1 MVTEAN
7 GQWLESTGPLSDVG
21 EICEVRSQKGGCSLG
36 EVVGFRQER
45 MLIMLFDAAIVRY
58 GDEVIGTGQQARI
71 GVGPALLGRVLNG
84 LGKALDGGGP
94 IQAKDFML
102 LHQTAPL
109 PFDRIPINR
118 LYDTGIRAIDSML
131 SMGDGQRVG
140 IFSGSGVGKSTIISM
155 LAKGCKNRICV
166 IALVGERG
174 REVAEMTQRTLGL
187 DGLPRTVLIVATS
200 DQSPLLKIRAAESA
214 TSIAEYFQR
223 QGQDVLLIID
233 SLTRYAMAAREVG
246 LANGEPPTSKG
257 YTPSVFSRISRL
269 VERAGRFRSASITAV
284 YTVLMEG
291 DDQEDPIVDAT
302 RSFLDG
308 HFVLSR
314 DLALDGWYPPIDVP
328 ASVSRLMSSVIGER
342 HASNAARVRHLMAVF
357 AKSEDLIRIGA
368 YRSGTDPELDEAIAM
383 RPKIRAFLQQKPLET
398 ASFEETMVKLEAL
411 VR

>member
-1 MVTEAN
+1 M
-7 GQWLESTGPLSDVG
+7 
-21 EICEVRSQKGGCSLG
+21 LG

-58 GDEVIGTGQQARI
+58 GDEVVGTGQQARI
-71 GVGPALLGRVLNG
+71 GVGPALLGRVVNG
-84 LGKALDGGGP
+84 LGTALDGQGP
-94 IQAKDFML
+94 IETSDFIHLSQAP
-102 LHQTAPL
+102 PL
-109 PFDRIPINR
+109 PFDRVPVDR
-118 LYDTGIRAIDSML
+118 LYVTGIRSIDGLL
-131 SMGDGQRVG
+131 SMGEGQRIG
-140 IFSGSGVGKSTIISM
+140 IFGGSGVGKSTIISM
-155 LAKGCKNRICV
+155 LAKGCKNRVCV
-166 IALVGERG
+166 IGLIGERG

-187 DGLPRTVLIVATS
+187 VGLPRTVLIVATS

-308 HFVLSR
+308 HFILSR
-314 DLALDGWYPPIDVP
+314 DLALDGWYPPIDVT
-328 ASVSRLMSSVIGER
+328 ASVSRLMSSVAGER
-342 HASNAARVRHLMAVF
+342 HLSNAARVRQLMAVF
-357 AKSEDLIRIGA
+357 AKSEDLVRIGA

-383 RPKIRAFLQQKPLET
+383 RPRIRAFLQQSSMEI
-398 ASFEETMVKLEAL
+398 ASFDETMRRLEAL
-411 VR
+411 IG